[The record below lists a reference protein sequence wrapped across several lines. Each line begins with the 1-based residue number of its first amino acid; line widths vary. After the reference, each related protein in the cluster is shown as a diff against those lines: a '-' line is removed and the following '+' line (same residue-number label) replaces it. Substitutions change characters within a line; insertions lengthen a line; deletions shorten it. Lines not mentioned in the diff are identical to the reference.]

1 MVLHKTWRCKQ
12 NARKKPSGSSGAS
25 CPAKIDIKIKKTNR
39 HTKKNDAFLRRPS
52 PLPAV
57 IRLWHQEGHSH
68 STTSAD
74 ALRRLGPATTTKET
88 FVGYFEDAMSPAEA
102 IRLHESKLLVQEGGF
117 TLLANAALN
126 PLPAAVY
133 YWHRLWRQE
142 NFGKHVDP
150 LDKLTEKMPAYEEQG
165 EHALLTCAT
174 ATECGQGEEKREALF
189 NSAQHSTQWF
199 LFKLLAAIG
208 RM

>member
-1 MVLHKTWRCKQ
+1 MEVQ
-12 NARKKPSGSSGAS
+12 
-25 CPAKIDIKIKKTNR
+25 AKCTEKAIWQQWCLLPGKNR
-39 HTKKNDAFLRRPS
+39 HKNKKNEQTHKKNDPFLRRPS

-74 ALRRLGPATTTKET
+74 ALRRLCPATTTKET
-88 FVGYFEDAMSPAEA
+88 FLGYFNDAMSPAEA

-142 NFGKHVDP
+142 NFGKLVDP

-174 ATECGQGEEKREALF
+174 ATQCGTGEKKALF
-189 NSAQHSTQWF
+189 NSAQWCSTQWF
-199 LFKLLAAIG
+199 LFLLTASIG
-208 RM
+208 RL